1 MARMSIQNVET
12 KKLKKMLRM
21 KNFQDKDSQKMIK
34 DEIKFRK
41 EGMSLE
47 EMTKVFKKGSPFTG
61 TLDTHLGHGMNIWAD
76 KITGDTL
83 VYTPKEINLVKKI
96 NVLR

>member
-1 MARMSIQNVET
+1 MKRMLIQDVKT
-12 KKLKKMLRM
+12 KKLKQMLRM

-47 EMTKVFKKGSPFTG
+47 DMTKIFQGKTSKKF
-61 TLDTHLGHGMNIWAD
+61 
-76 KITGDTL
+76 
-83 VYTPKEINLVKKI
+83 
-96 NVLR
+96 RR